1 MTPLVQ
7 AKTTNRLERPA
18 LPRSKG
24 LGPRAAEIR
33 GAYIPGLKTSGFVG
47 VVSGF
52 AKYGQ
57 HFSKPFPGE
66 KRILYPRE
74 LQLTAARSDVFL
86 RNSPFIWQEAKPV

>member
-1 MTPLVQ
+1 MDSRNTD
-7 AKTTNRLERPA
+7 T
-18 LPRSKG
+18 
-24 LGPRAAEIR
+24 
-33 GAYIPGLKTSGFVG
+33 
-47 VVSGF
+47 
-52 AKYGQ
+52 